1 MVSSYEHFVAFG
13 VDNGGLERLLRLFQ
27 SFFMILTSYPV
38 LIAQLMPTHPVSV
51 HMATETCLKQLQ
63 GTLNVTRRTFRLFRF
78 LETFNASYA
87 LYLTETKTIETWL
100 DVASKSAL
108 ATFGMLES
116 VTLPDLLG
124 VDHLEFFGPAQ
135 TTKINVDAQIFWFIG
150 LYTSAI
156 STAIKLVRIL
166 AYSPVPQTGE
176 GFGTGKDS
184 KEKSGGSEKEESKEE
199 KIENEKKLLK
209 EAAEKRK
216 EERKEWAKKVSKETS
231 LLGQKFLADVL
242 DLIIP
247 ASVMGWV
254 QVHTGIIGI
263 AMFTTSVLTGLDA
276 WRRVGRDL
284 ERRQAA

>member
-1 MVSSYEHFVAFG
+1 MVSTYEHFVAFG

-38 LIAQLMPTHPVSV
+38 LIAQLMPTRPVSV

-63 GTLNVTRRTFRLFRF
+63 GTLNVTRRSFRLFRF
-78 LETFNASYA
+78 LEAFNASYA
-87 LYLTETKTIETWL
+87 LYLTEVKTIETWL
-100 DVASKSAL
+100 DIASKSSL

-150 LYTSAI
+150 LYTSAV
-156 STAIKLVRIL
+156 STAIKLVRIF

-184 KEKSGGSEKEESKEE
+184 KEKSISEKEESKED

-231 LLGQKFLADVL
+231 LLGQKLLADVL

-247 ASVMGWV
+247 ASAMGWV
-254 QVHTGIIGI
+254 KVDTGIIGA
-263 AMFTTSVLTGLDA
+263 AMFSTSVLTGLDA

>member
-1 MVSSYEHFVAFG
+1 
-13 VDNGGLERLLRLFQ
+13 
-27 SFFMILTSYPV
+27 
-38 LIAQLMPTHPVSV
+38 MPTHPVSV
-51 HMATETCLKQLQ
+51 HIATETCLKQLQ
-63 GTLNVTRRTFRLFRF
+63 GTLNVTRRSFRLFRF
-78 LETFNASYA
+78 LEAFNASYA

-100 DVASKSAL
+100 DVASKSSL

-135 TTKINVDAQIFWFIG
+135 TAKINVDAQIFWFIG
-150 LYTSAI
+150 LYASAV

-176 GFGTGKDS
+176 GFGTGKDT
-184 KEKSGGSEKEESKEE
+184 KEKSGSEKEEGKEE

-216 EERKEWAKKVSKETS
+216 EERKEWAKKVSNETS
-231 LLGQKFLADVL
+231 LLGQKLLADVL

-247 ASVMGWV
+247 ASAMGWV
-254 QVHTGIIGI
+254 KVDTGIIGI
-263 AMFTTSVLTGLDA
+263 AMWSTSVLTGLDA